1 MVPLQFFKIPLLIL
15 FILKRICHFVELR
28 KKTLSK
34 QTELFCIPSCHR
46 KFTRFNR
53 DPINLWSTL
62 FKLYKIFFFFTL
74 SGHLKIF
81 RGYNFIRSMDIFL

>member
-34 QTELFCIPSCHR
+34 QTELFRIPSCHR

-62 FKLYKIFFFFTL
+62 FKLYKFFFF
-74 SGHLKIF
+74 
-81 RGYNFIRSMDIFL
+81 FLHYQVI